1 MPQIKLIDIK
11 VGERF
16 RTAFEGIEELAA
28 SIQEYGLIEPIV
40 CDEGNILIAGERRLR
55 AHQLLKKE
63 TIEVKYMNELDDLQ
77 KREIELEENLH
88 RKDFTW
94 QEEVTAKAK
103 LHGLKQKIHGAA
115 VKGHD
120 SKGWGI
126 GDTAT
131 ALGESAAKTSI
142 DIALARGMK
151 AFPELMKE
159 KGKYAAIK
167 KLKHLQ
173 EKVLQ
178 DELARRMKK
187 VGIISNPNIHCG
199 NCLVELEKIESG
211 SIDLVLTD
219 PPYGL
224 DIENSQVFGREQKKD
239 TRFEDGEFETFDLL
253 DKVIPQL
260 YRVLKD
266 DRHLFL
272 FCAIDKFSR
281 VREMLIKHGFWAHH
295 IPLIWDKGSG
305 SYPSQST
312 TFVHS
317 YEPFIHAMKGK
328 RKLFGT
334 PRDLFSIKRVPSDK
348 KIHPT
353 EKPTEL
359 LRTLIGLTTLA
370 GEIVLDPFAGSGST
384 IASARE
390 LNRQSVG
397 IELDPV
403 YHENILKRLGEITEA
418 VDTDLQE
425 EEV

>member
-1 MPQIKLIDIK
+1 MPLIKLAEIN

-16 RTAFEGIEELAA
+16 RKTFEGIEDLAA
-28 SIQEYGLIEPIV
+28 SIKEFGLIEPIV
-40 CDEGNILIAGERRLR
+40 CDENNCLIAGERRLK
-55 AHQLLKKE
+55 AHQLLKLDV
-63 TIEVKYMNELDDLQ
+63 IEVKYMNELNDLQ

-103 LHGLKQKIHGAA
+103 LHNLKQKIHGAA

-120 SKGWGI
+120 SNGWGV
-126 GDTAT
+126 GDTAL
-131 ALGESAAKTSI
+131 ALGESPAKVSI
-142 DIALARGMK
+142 DIALARGLK
-151 AFPELMKE
+151 AFPELLKE

-187 VGIISNPNIHCG
+187 VGIITNPNVHCG
-199 NCLVELEKIESG
+199 NCLEELDKIGAE

-219 PPYGL
+219 PPYG
-224 DIENSQVFGREQKKD
+224 IEIEDAQTFGREQNKD
-239 TRFEDGEFETFDLL
+239 TRFVDGEFETFNLL
-253 DKVIPQL
+253 DQVIPKL
-260 YRVLKD
+260 FKVLKM
-266 DRHLFL
+266 DRHLVM

-281 VREMLIKHGFWAHH
+281 VREMLVKHGFWVHH

-328 RKLFGT
+328 RKLNGT
-334 PRDLFSIKRVPSDK
+334 PRDIFQVKRVPSDK

-359 LRTLIGLTTLA
+359 LRELISLTSLA
-370 GEIVLDPFAGSGST
+370 GEIVLDPFAGSGAT
-384 IASARE
+384 IIAARE
-390 LNRQSVG
+390 TSRQGIG

-403 YHENILKRLGEITEA
+403 YHENIVKRLGEVKEF
-418 VDTDLQE
+418 DPDLE
-425 EEV
+425 DDK

>member
-1 MPQIKLIDIK
+1 MPIIKIVEIQ
-11 VGERF
+11 VGDRF
-16 RTAFEGIEELAA
+16 RTAFEGIEELAE
-28 SIQEYGLIEPIV
+28 SIREFGLIEPIV
-40 CDEGNILIAGERRLR
+40 CDENNCLIAGERRLR
-55 AHQLLKKE
+55 AHQLLKLE
-63 TIEVKYMNELDDLQ
+63 TIEVKYMNELNDLQ

-103 LHGLKQKIHGAA
+103 LHGLKQKIHGSA

-131 ALGESAAKTSI
+131 ALGESPAKVSI
-142 DIALARGMK
+142 DIALARGLK
-151 AFPELMKE
+151 AFPELLKE

-178 DELARRMKK
+178 DELAKRMKK
-187 VGIISNPNIHCG
+187 VGILNSPNIYCG
-199 NCLVELEKIESG
+199 NCLEELDKLEAESV
-211 SIDLVLTD
+211 DLVLTD
-219 PPYGL
+219 PPYGI
-224 DIENSQVFGREQKKD
+224 DIEDSQIFGREQSKD
-239 TRFEDGEFETFDLL
+239 TRFADGEFETFDLL
-253 DKVIPQL
+253 DKVIPKL
-260 YRVLKD
+260 FRVLKQ
-266 DRHLFL
+266 DRHIFL

-334 PRDLFSIKRVPSDK
+334 PRDIFTVKRVPSDK

-370 GEIVLDPFAGSGST
+370 GEVVLDPFAGSGAT
-384 IASARE
+384 IVSARE
-390 LNRQSVG
+390 TSRQGIG
-397 IELDPV
+397 IEMDPV
-403 YHENILKRLGEITEA
+403 YHENIVKRLGNIKE
-418 VDTDLQE
+418 VDLDLVE
-425 EEV
+425 EET